1 MLEVDAISETA
12 VILVTVKSSF
22 VDSKRNV
29 EDNNFQAC
37 RTVMPF
43 VFREQE
49 AILIRRKRET
59 RYSRV

>member
-1 MLEVDAISETA
+1 MLVFEVDAISETA
-12 VILVTVKSSF
+12 VVLVTVKSSF

-49 AILIRRKRET
+49 
-59 RYSRV
+59 VN